1 MPTGTS
7 ITFFTPAAAQASYSL
22 FLICRE
28 AFSISGKFAPTP
40 PQNSFMPAP
49 VPVDSTT
56 TLTLGLSR
64 WNCSA
69 IAVVK
74 G

>member
-1 MPTGTS
+1 M
-7 ITFFTPAAAQASYSL
+7 TFFTPAATQDSYSL
-22 FLICRE
+22 FLIWRE
-28 AFSISGKFAPTP
+28 AFSMSGKFAPTP

-69 IAVVK
+69 TAVVN